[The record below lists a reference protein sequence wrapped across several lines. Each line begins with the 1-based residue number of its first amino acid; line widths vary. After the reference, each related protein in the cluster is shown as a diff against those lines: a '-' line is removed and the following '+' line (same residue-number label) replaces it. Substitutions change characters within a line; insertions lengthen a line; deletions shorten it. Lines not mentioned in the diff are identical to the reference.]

1 MNVRNVVKVMNFHSL
16 LRVDSAKKTASKYQT
31 MEENL
36 LDMIDGIVNNRNLVL
51 DKKALKVNEKAPVL
65 NIYLGSDFG
74 FCSNFNSRINE
85 EIRKD
90 ETGVQI
96 LIGRKLTSY
105 HKENVLFRQ
114 ESEQFRADMGKVR
127 QTVVRGISHLEYSK
141 INIIYNHYVNTT
153 LVELRTK
160 QLYPVETE
168 RSGRRT
174 DDFVVEG
181 DLSRLLK
188 NLIISY
194 AAYEIMLA
202 DVFSKAG
209 ENLMR
214 QNSTNE
220 SLKRIDEME
229 EEKRKLE
236 IRAGRE
242 KEFAKVIDNFVRT
255 RSRKNGSSGE
265 DQE

>member
-16 LRVDSAKKTASKYQT
+16 LRVDSAKRTAAKYQM

-51 DKKALKVNEKAPVL
+51 DKKAFKVNEKAPVL
-65 NIYLGSDFG
+65 NLYLGSDFG

-90 ETGVQI
+90 TDGIQI
-96 LIGRKLTSY
+96 LIGRKLTAY
-105 HKENVLFRQ
+105 HKEHVLFRQ
-114 ESEQFRADMGKVR
+114 ESEQFREDMGKVR
-127 QTVVRGISHLEYSK
+127 RTVVRGISHLEYSR

-153 LVELRTK
+153 AVELRIK
-160 QLYPVETE
+160 QLYPVETAH
-168 RSGRRT
+168 SGRRT

-194 AAYEIMLA
+194 VNYEIMLA

-242 KEFAKVIDNFVRT
+242 KEFAKVVENFVRT
-255 RSRKNGSSGE
+255 SSRKPGAARE
-265 DQE
+265 EHK